1 MAGAQGEDEGEE
13 SEEGDGGEEE
23 GRRGPRFRAKWG
35 RGRPRSPRA
44 LGGLATRASGFSF
57 ASWRMKFFTEI
68 LVTRPP
74 KSSDSLPPGFTF
86 GGIDPSFT
94 GAP

>member
-1 MAGAQGEDEGEE
+1 MAGAQGEDEERRARKGTEE
-13 SEEGDGGEEE
+13 RRKGGGGLGSEQ
-23 GRRGPRFRAKWG
+23 KWG

-74 KSSDSLPPGFTF
+74 KSSDSLPPASPSAAST
-86 GGIDPSFT
+86 PSFT
-94 GAP
+94 GAS